1 MDSKDCVK
9 RQAVTFTEAGK
20 TGQDWDGGMSEEEGW
35 RGGHEKCKFH
45 CRHVEIEM
53 PVRP

>member
-20 TGQDWDGGMSEEEGW
+20 TGQDWDGGMRKGGEEGMKSASSTVDML
-35 RGGHEKCKFH
+35 RLKC
-45 CRHVEIEM
+45 
-53 PVRP
+53 P